1 MSESAAQPAQLD
13 IRPPRG
19 CQAYQ
24 WAQSTTGELFFVSGQ
39 GASTG
44 GSYAGPMVMEIEA
57 LLVPAVVPAGPI
69 PPAYSVTT
77 ADLGNVY
84 CLGLAADAWIPQAVN
99 YTT

>member
-1 MSESAAQPAQLD
+1 
-13 IRPPRG
+13 
-19 CQAYQ
+19 
-24 WAQSTTGELFFVSGQ
+24 
-39 GASTG
+39 
-44 GSYAGPMVMEIEA
+44 MVMEIEA